1 MRWNL
6 VSKTSDT
13 NRSVRFCVLDPI
25 DAIKSS
31 VEDVEKDSTRKGAFT
46 FMVVLRDRFRNNITA
61 IEKGSKK
68 HAKISVQYTPQET
81 PRSMR
86 FLECSTTLKSNVNG
100 DAYILSCTGAEK
112 ELIYFYPSIN
122 NVPLG
127 GQDKYEART
136 TLCPGKSTCE
146 GKSCYPRHFF
156 I

>member
-1 MRWNL
+1 
-6 VSKTSDT
+6 
-13 NRSVRFCVLDPI
+13 
-25 DAIKSS
+25 
-31 VEDVEKDSTRKGAFT
+31 
-46 FMVVLRDRFRNNITA
+46 MVVLRDRFRNYIRA
-61 IEKGSKK
+61 VEKGNKK
-68 HAKISVQYTPQET
+68 HAKISVQYTPQDT

-86 FLECSTTLKSNVNG
+86 FLECSTTLKSNVYG

-146 GKSCYPRHFF
+146 GKSSYPYLTGLNVGH
-156 I
+156 